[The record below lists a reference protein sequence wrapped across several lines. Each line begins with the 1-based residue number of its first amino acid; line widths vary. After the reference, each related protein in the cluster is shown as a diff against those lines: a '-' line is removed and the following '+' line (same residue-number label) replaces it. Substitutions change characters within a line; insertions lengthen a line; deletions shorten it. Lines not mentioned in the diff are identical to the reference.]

1 MKPRQCVFK
10 ALEHKQPDRI
20 SLFEIW
26 IEDDMVAELGQK
38 DLQSTYVNLGLD
50 CIMIAGEK

>member
-20 SLFEIW
+20 PLFEIW

-38 DLQSTYVNLGLD
+38 DLQSAYVNLGLD
-50 CIMIAGEK
+50 CIMIASEK